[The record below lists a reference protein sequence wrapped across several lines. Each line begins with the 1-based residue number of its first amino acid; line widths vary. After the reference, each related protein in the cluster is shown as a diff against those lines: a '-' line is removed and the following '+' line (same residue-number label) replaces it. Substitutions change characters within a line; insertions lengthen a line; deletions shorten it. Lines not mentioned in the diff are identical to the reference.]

1 MRYQGRIT
9 EWKDDRGFGFITSN
23 AGGASLFVHVSAFEP
38 GQPRPTGNE
47 LVTYEIATDEKRRP
61 CARNVVYVGARP
73 ASVHRERRRG
83 AHPVVA
89 ALLLAAI
96 GLFGWQHYGSS
107 RIEPV
112 SAPEPGLTVERGLPE
127 PEHSFE
133 RRPAAVFSCQG
144 KQRCTE
150 MTSCDEAIFYLTNCP
165 GVEID
170 GDGDG
175 IPCERQWCGDF

>member
-9 EWKDDRGFGFITSN
+9 EWKDDRGFGFITPN
-23 AGGASLFVHVSAFEP
+23 AGGALLFVHISALER

-47 LVTYEIATDEKRRP
+47 PVTYEIATDERKRP

-73 ASVHRERRRG
+73 ASVRGERRRG
-83 AHPVVA
+83 AHPAVA

-107 RIEPV
+107 RIGPV
-112 SAPEPGLTVERGLPE
+112 SAPQPELAVDREPPE
-127 PEHSFE
+127 PELVFE
-133 RRPAAVFSCQG
+133 RQPAAVFSCQG

-150 MTSCDEAIFYLTNCP
+150 MTSCEEAIYYLTNCP

-175 IPCERQWCGDF
+175 IPCEIQWCGG